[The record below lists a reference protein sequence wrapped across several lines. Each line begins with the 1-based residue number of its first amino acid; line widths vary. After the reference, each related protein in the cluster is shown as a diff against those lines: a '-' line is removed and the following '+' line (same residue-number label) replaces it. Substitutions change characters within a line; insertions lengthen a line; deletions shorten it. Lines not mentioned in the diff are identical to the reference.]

1 MKLEKNSKIV
11 FMGDSVTDCGRQ
23 QPVGEAI
30 FDEAYGNGY
39 VNIIRAILAVDYAE
53 MNIRPVNMGISGN
66 NVLDLKARWQTDVFD
81 QKPDW
86 VSVMIGINDIWRQF
100 DSPLMPETHVAYDV
114 YKATLEELVAKT
126 IDKVS
131 GMVIMTPYF
140 IEPRKDDP
148 MRAMMDRYGA
158 AAKDIAKK
166 YGAVIVD
173 TQAAMDKLTQAIP
186 TAAISWDRVHPNIKG
201 HMALAKAFMEAIS

>member
-1 MKLEKNSKIV
+1 MKLEKNSKLLFI
-11 FMGDSVTDCGRQ
+11 GDSVTDCGRQ
-23 QPVGEAI
+23 QPVGEGI
-30 FDEAYGNGY
+30 FDENYGNGY
-39 VNIIRAILAVDYAE
+39 VNIVRALLAVDYVD

-66 NVLDLKARWQTDVFD
+66 NVLDLKARWETDVLA
-81 QKPDW
+81 QNPDW

-100 DSPLMPETHVAYDV
+100 DSPLMPETHVTYDV
-114 YKATLEELVAKT
+114 YCATLEELVAKT

-148 MRAMMDRYGA
+148 MRAMMDKYGA
-158 AAKDIAKK
+158 AAKTIAKK
-166 YGAVIVD
+166 YGALIVD
-173 TQAAMDKLTQAIP
+173 TQAVMDRLTQSIP
-186 TAAISWDRVHPNIKG
+186 TAAIAWDRVHPNIKG

>member
-1 MKLEKNSKIV
+1 M
-11 FMGDSVTDCGRQ
+11 
-23 QPVGEAI
+23 
-30 FDEAYGNGY
+30 
-39 VNIIRAILAVDYAE
+39 RALLAVDYAD

-66 NVLDLKARWQTDVFD
+66 NVLDLKARWETDVLA

-100 DSPLMPETHVAYDV
+100 DSPLMPETHVTYDV
-114 YKATLEELVAKT
+114 YCATLEELVAKT

-148 MRAMMDRYGA
+148 MRAMMDKYGA
-158 AAKDIAKK
+158 AAKTIAKK
-166 YGAVIVD
+166 YGALIVD
-173 TQAAMDKLTQAIP
+173 TQAVMDRLTQSIP
-186 TAAISWDRVHPNIKG
+186 TAAIAWDRVHPNIKG

>member
-1 MKLEKNSKIV
+1 MKLEKNSKLLFI
-11 FMGDSVTDCGRQ
+11 GDSVTDCGRQ
-23 QPVGEAI
+23 QPVGEGI
-30 FDEAYGNGY
+30 FDGNYGNGY
-39 VNIIRAILAVDYAE
+39 VNIVRALLAVDYAD
-53 MNIRPVNMGISGN
+53 MNIRPVNMGTSGN
-66 NVLDLKARWQTDVFD
+66 NVLDLKARWETDVLA

-100 DSPLMPETHVAYDV
+100 DSPLMPETHVTYEV
-114 YKATLEELVAKT
+114 YCVTLEELVAKT

-148 MRAMMDRYGA
+148 MRAMMDKYGA
-158 AAKDIAKK
+158 AAKTIAKK
-166 YGAVIVD
+166 YGALIVD
-173 TQAAMDKLTQAIP
+173 TQAVMDRLTQSIP

-201 HMALAKAFMEAIS
+201 HMALAKAFMETIA